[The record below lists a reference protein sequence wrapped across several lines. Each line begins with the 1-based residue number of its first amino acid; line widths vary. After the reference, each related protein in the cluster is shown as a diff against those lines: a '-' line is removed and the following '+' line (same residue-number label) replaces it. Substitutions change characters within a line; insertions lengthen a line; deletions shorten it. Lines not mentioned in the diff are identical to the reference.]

1 MTTIPSRL
9 ARTVRLSSGIEDAR
23 AKARSLYR
31 DWYRCAPEMVT
42 IHSLTIPPSLI
53 RSRIRAEYERHRFV
67 EDPKVLDILV
77 QKSRQDFQEVMN
89 AWGQESHILGLI
101 LKDKTKESKTF
112 LQKFYEGRDEEAVS
126 IASPP
131 TSYP

>member
-9 ARTVRLSSGIEDAR
+9 ARTVRISGSAEE
-23 AKARSLYR
+23 AKSRARSLYR

-53 RSRIRAEYERHRFV
+53 RSRIRAEYERHRYV
-67 EDPKVLDILV
+67 EDPKVLDILLH
-77 QKSRQDFQEVMN
+77 KSQQDFQEVMN
-89 AWGQESHILGLI
+89 AWGQESHILGVL
-101 LKDKTKESKTF
+101 LKDKTKEHKTF
-112 LQKFYEGRDEEAVS
+112 LQKFYEGRDEEAVLV
-126 IASPP
+126 ASQQ